1 MIYDMNAKIRTPI
14 VVLAMIWCIGQ
25 SATSAPA
32 ADPAAKNQP
41 PLSYTRD
48 IRPIFAN
55 SCFTCHGTDPGQR
68 KADLRLDVRAV
79 AVKEAI
85 VPGKASESPLIERVT
100 STDPDEQMPPPK
112 AKKPRVTPEMA
123 AKLRRWIDEGA
134 KYETHWA
141 YTAPKRPA
149 VPTPPTPPASLP
161 KGEGRMAEWS
171 RNAIDRFVAVAYAQ
185 HNLRPSP
192 DADPRTL
199 LRRLSLDLTGL
210 PPSPEESNAFA
221 ADHSAT
227 AYEKTVDRLL
237 ACPQFGERMAMY
249 WLDVVR
255 YADTG
260 GYHSDNERSVWLYRD
275 YVVKAFNDNKPF
287 DRFTIEQL
295 AGDLLPGTTREQK
308 IASGY
313 NRLLQTTEEGG
324 AQAKEYTA
332 KYAADRVR
340 NTATAWLGSTM
351 GCCQCHDHKYDPFT
365 MKDFY
370 SFAAFFADV
379 REKAIQRQDET
390 PMPTPEQAVR
400 LKEFDKQIAAV
411 TKELAAAE
419 KEVPAS
425 QADWEKL
432 AESGHVKQ
440 KLPGNV
446 VAALKTAAADRTPNE
461 AKCLK
466 TYYDGKVAAKSPLLK
481 KIEQL
486 RATKAKYVSGIP
498 AALITVS
505 VRPRI
510 VRIQPRGNWQD
521 DSGAIVTPAIPE
533 FLGKLEVK
541 GRASRLDLA
550 RWMVARDNPLVARV
564 LVNRLWRLIYGE
576 GLVRTCGD
584 LGTQGA
590 LPTHPEL
597 LDWLAVELIDSGWNV
612 KHVMKLMVMSRTYQQ
627 SSRGTPELDR
637 VDPTNTWLARQG
649 RYRMD
654 AETVRDNALAIS
666 GLLSLRQGGPPVK
679 PYQPAGYWAYL
690 NFPIREWQNDHGENQ
705 YRRGLYTF
713 WQRTF
718 LQPSLLAFDACT
730 REESAVD
737 RPRSNTPLQALAL
750 LNDPTYVESSKV
762 FAARIVREGGRSEQ
776 ERLRFAYRRALQRDP
791 TTAESDL
798 LLDLYR
804 RHLAQYE
811 ADTKAAVALLN
822 VGDAKPPADAHPA
835 ELAAWTSVARVVLNL
850 HETITRD

>member
-1 MIYDMNAKIRTPI
+1 MFVAVALTLLPRWSAETARADGPIAKKPQAPI
-14 VVLAMIWCIGQ
+14 
-25 SATSAPA
+25 
-32 ADPAAKNQP
+32 
-41 PLSYTRD
+41 SYSRD

-55 SCFTCHGTDPGQR
+55 SCFACHGADGGQR

-79 AVKEAI
+79 AVKDAI
-85 VPGKASESPLIERVT
+85 VPGKSAESPLIARVT
-100 STDPDEQMPPPK
+100 STDPDEQMPPP
-112 AKKPRVTPEMA
+112 ASKKPRVSPEMA

-149 VPTPPTPPASLP
+149 VPEPDQSADV
-161 KGEGRMAEWS
+161 WS
-171 RNAIDRFVAVAYAQ
+171 RNAIDRFVAAGHAQ
-185 HNLRPSP
+185 HNLHPSP
-192 DADPRTL
+192 DADSRTL
-199 LRRLSLDLTGL
+199 LRRLRLDLTGL
-210 PPSPEESNAFA
+210 PPSPEESEAFA
-221 ADHSAT
+221 ADHSPA

-260 GYHSDNERSVWLYRD
+260 GYHSDNDRSVWLYRD

-295 AGDLLPGTTREQK
+295 AGDLLPGATREQK

-340 NTATAWLGSTM
+340 NTSTAWLGSTM

-365 MKDFY
+365 AKDFY

-400 LKEFDKQIAAV
+400 LREFDGLIV
-411 TKELAAAE
+411 AAE
-419 KEVPAS
+419 KL
-425 QADWEKL
+425 QDADL
-432 AESGHVKQ
+432 AEWQKKWTEWLKSAPGGDPATLLNDVGIAVDAKSAKRTAKQ
-440 KLPGNV
+440 KQLVKDYYQTHDSEGS
-446 VAALKTAAADRTPNE
+446 AL
-461 AKCLK
+461 
-466 TYYDGKVAAKSPLLK
+466 AAKIADLK
-481 KIEQL
+481 RRKSEF
-486 RATKAKYVSGIP
+486 AVNIP
-498 AALITVS
+498 STLITEAVP
-505 VRPRI
+505 PRT
-510 VRIQPRGNWQD
+510 VRILARGNWQD

-533 FLGKLEVK
+533 FLGKLDVK
-541 GRASRLDLA
+541 GPRATRLDLA

-564 LVNRLWRLIYGE
+564 LVNRLWRLLFGE

-627 SSRGTPELDR
+627 TSRSTPELDR
-637 VDPTNTWLARQG
+637 LDPTNVWLARQG
-649 RYRMD
+649 RFRLD

-666 GLLSLRQGGPPVK
+666 GLLSPRLGGPPVK
-679 PYQPAGYWAYL
+679 PYQPAGYWSYL
-690 NFPIREWQNDHGENQ
+690 NFPVREWQNDHGENQ

-750 LNDPTYVESSKV
+750 LNDPTYVEASKV
-762 FAARIVREGGRSEQ
+762 FAARIVRDGGHSDT
-776 ERLRFAYRRALQRDP
+776 ERLRYAYRRALQRDP
-791 TTAESDL
+791 TTGESDL
-798 LLDLYR
+798 LLELYR
-804 RHLAQYE
+804 RHLAQYQ
-811 ADTKAAVALLN
+811 ADTKAALALLN
-822 VGDAKPPADAHPA
+822 VGDARPPADANPA